1 MTGVQTCALRSLS
14 GADKEIFSAL
24 VLLLSPIAPHF
35 CEELW
40 LVLGNKGSILKAGW
54 PKFDP
59 KMLVEEN
66 ITIVIQVNGKVRSKI
81 EVPAGITDE
90 ELKGLVLG
98 DERVKPWL
106 EGKPVK
112 NIVIVPKRLVS
123 IVA

>member
-1 MTGVQTCALRSLS
+1 MMELVNAIYQS
-14 GADKEIFSAL
+14 GADKEVFSAL

-40 LVLGNKGSILKAGW
+40 RSLGNKESILKAGW
-54 PKFDP
+54 PEFDP

-90 ELKGLVLG
+90 ELKELILADEKVKQWLG
-98 DERVKPWL
+98 
-106 EGKPVK
+106 GKTPK

-123 IVA
+123 IVV